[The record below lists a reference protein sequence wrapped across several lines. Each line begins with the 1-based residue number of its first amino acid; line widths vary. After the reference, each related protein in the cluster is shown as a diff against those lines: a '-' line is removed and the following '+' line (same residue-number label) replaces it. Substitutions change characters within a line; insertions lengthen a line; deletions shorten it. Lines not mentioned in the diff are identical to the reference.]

1 MHKNRRSIFL
11 YGFFSGLESLKI
23 LAFHNMYEVI
33 LQIILLLFHGMNGRR
48 SQNGNGSGGS
58 GGNGGNDGSAGG
70 GGSGRGNRGPSAGD
84 VVGPP
89 PPTNI
94 SDLHSLPTEEI
105 IHKLIAELNTRKH
118 GFLDFVNRLEEYEE
132 NWRDELDSLQ
142 RYVGVFQEHMSVL
155 RNRFRE
161 MFNMVKK
168 VKTYNR
174 VVDLCFQANIDP
186 HTFVVEDDQFELQES
201 SASHSSTANQGP
213 AKKGSVDNGP
223 VDSVHIDGVDSVHNG
238 PVDSVHIDG
247 VDSVHFDG
255 VDSGNFDPVD
265 QDGTVDM
272 STVASVV
279 AESTASVGLPTKRSV
294 EVSMGSEWPMT
305 LCKSCPSHGMGKAT
319 QASETE
325 KLINL
330 TGDEESPEPSHHQPL
345 RLAKATE
352 RPPRSVD

>member
-1 MHKNRRSIFL
+1 
-11 YGFFSGLESLKI
+11 
-23 LAFHNMYEVI
+23 
-33 LQIILLLFHGMNGRR
+33 
-48 SQNGNGSGGS
+48 
-58 GGNGGNDGSAGG
+58 
-70 GGSGRGNRGPSAGD
+70 
-84 VVGPP
+84 
-89 PPTNI
+89 
-94 SDLHSLPTEEI
+94 
-105 IHKLIAELNTRKH
+105 
-118 GFLDFVNRLEEYEE
+118 LDFVNRLEEYEE

-186 HTFVVEDDQFELQES
+186 HTFVVDDDQFELQQS

-223 VDSVHIDGVDSVHNG
+223 VDSVHIDGVDSVH
-238 PVDSVHIDG
+238 
-247 VDSVHFDG
+247 FDG
-255 VDSGNFDPVD
+255 VDSGNFGPVD
-265 QDGTVDM
+265 ADGNVDM

-305 LCKSCPSHGMGKAT
+305 LCKSCPSHGMGNAT

-325 KLINL
+325 EVINL
-330 TGDEESPEPSHHQPL
+330 TGDEKSPEPTRHQPL
-345 RLAKATE
+345 RLAKALGLAV
-352 RPPRSVD
+352 PAGMVPVDEISLTPSQPSQDDARGTLADDHTPEGASQEDLEAELSEK